1 MQTIIKKIKNSLKRL
16 YNFNQIKDTYVLS
29 ANKNK
34 KCLFSN
40 KRARQS
46 RNLSIFKIN
55 LTQTNTFFT
64 KCPSN
69 KYLWYL
75 LKRKNINTSIINT
88 ILKQK

>member
-1 MQTIIKKIKNSLKRL
+1 MQTIIKNIKNSLKRL

-55 LTQTNTFFT
+55 LTQTNTFFY
-64 KCPSN
+64 KMSF
-69 KYLWYL
+69 
-75 LKRKNINTSIINT
+75 
-88 ILKQK
+88 KQVFMVFVKTQEHKHIDY